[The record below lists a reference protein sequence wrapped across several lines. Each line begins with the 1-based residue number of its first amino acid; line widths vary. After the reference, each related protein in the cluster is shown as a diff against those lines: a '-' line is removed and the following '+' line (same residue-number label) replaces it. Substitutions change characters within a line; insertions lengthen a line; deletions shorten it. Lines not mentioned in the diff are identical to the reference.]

1 MSPRDIRRRQG
12 AQPVR
17 RIGSRAVQVIA
28 VTGGKGGVGKSTVS
42 VNLATAFAQLG
53 RRTLLLDGDLG
64 LANADVLL
72 GIAPR
77 HTLAHVIRGERS
89 LEEILVEA
97 PQGFRVVPGASGIAQ
112 LAALPPSAHLGLVR
126 ELSSVGGDVETLI
139 VDTAAGI
146 APGVLQ
152 LVQAAQHVLVV
163 VCDEP
168 TSITD
173 AYALVKV
180 LRRDHGVGKFQVL
193 ANMVRERGQG
203 RRLFEPLSR
212 VTNRFLD
219 VTLEYAGEI
228 PEDPWLR
235 RSIREQRPVVDGY
248 PSSAAA
254 RALKDLAEAADAWP
268 VPDGPRGH
276 IEFFAERLVQ
286 PRQAPA
292 LEVVR

>member
-1 MSPRDIRRRQG
+1 MLPRESRRSGTAAGARRPGSP
-12 AQPVR
+12 
-17 RIGSRAVQVIA
+17 AVQVIA

-72 GIAPR
+72 GITPR
-77 HTLAHVIRGERS
+77 HTLAHVIRGERT
-89 LEEILVEA
+89 LQEIIVDA
-97 PQGFRVVPGASGIAQ
+97 PQGFQVVPAASGIAQ
-112 LAALPPSAHLGLVR
+112 LAALSAAEHLGLVR
-126 ELSSVGGDVETLI
+126 ELAGVCAGLETLV
-139 VDTAAGI
+139 VDTPAGI

-173 AYALVKV
+173 AYALIKV
-180 LRRDHGVGKFQVL
+180 LSRSHGVGRFHVL
-193 ANMVRERGQG
+193 ANMTRERGQG
-203 RRLFEPLSR
+203 RRLFETLSR
-212 VTNRFLD
+212 VTSRFLD
-219 VTLEYAGEI
+219 VTLEYAGEV

-235 RSIREQRPVVDGY
+235 RSIRDQRPVVDAY
-248 PSSAAA
+248 PGSPSA
-254 RALKDLAEAADAWP
+254 RALKLVADGADNWP
-268 VPDGPRGH
+268 VPPGPRGN

-286 PRQAPA
+286 RSAPT